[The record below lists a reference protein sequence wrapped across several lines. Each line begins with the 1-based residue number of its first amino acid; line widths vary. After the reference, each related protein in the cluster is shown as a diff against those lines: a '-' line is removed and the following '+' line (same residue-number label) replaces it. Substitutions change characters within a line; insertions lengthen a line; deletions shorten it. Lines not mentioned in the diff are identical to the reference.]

1 MTKKSIFFSSVLFL
15 LLTIITPITHTAE
28 QTVYGPE
35 NFEIGRWHFHLSR
48 HSFSVAAPGE
58 GNITITKNTPENA
71 IAAGFLFLN
80 RKLIPITPFLIG
92 DDIVLYKDVTLKS
105 SNDITV
111 FLGGSPG
118 ASISIMINN
127 EDIPVPMPAVSFS
140 AEPDSIL
147 QGESALLSWAAT
159 LADTVTIDPGIGMVA
174 DNGSMTVSPTE
185 TTTYTLTATG
195 PGGSVS
201 EQATV
206 EVVTTPKVGLVV
218 SDTEIDYGESLTLS
232 WSAEGYDTVFIK
244 DGPVV
249 SEELPNGNRV
259 VTPDYTTTYSL
270 SATNADGPIFLRA
283 VVKVIGHLPEPQPE
297 GSFGTQY
304 EDLVPEDAGLESYN
318 SDRFIVVTG
327 LVTDIAGAPLE
338 GVRTEILNHPEY
350 GTAATD
356 ETGRFSIPAEGGN
369 VLTIAYQKENYLS
382 SQRKVNTG
390 HNDIVVTETIS
401 MIEPDP
407 AATTFTFDN
416 NPSTVITHK
425 STQVTDAFGSRS
437 CSTVFTGN
445 NKAYEV
451 DTNGNVL
458 RELTTITTRSTEY
471 TTPES
476 MPAKLPPTSAYTYCA
491 ELSVDGAKNVRFTN
505 PIAIWVDNFLGFDVG
520 VVIPAGFYN
529 RDRA

>member
-1 MTKKSIFFSSVLFL
+1 MTKKSIFFSFVFFL

-28 QTVYGPE
+28 QTVFGPK
-35 NFEIGRWHFHLSR
+35 NFEIGRWHLHLSR
-48 HSFSVAAPGE
+48 HSFSVATPGE
-58 GNITITKNTPENA
+58 GNMTITKNTPEMT
-71 IAAGFLFLN
+71 ITVGFLFFN
-80 RKLIPITPFLIG
+80 RKLIPITQFLTG
-92 DDIVLYKDVTLKS
+92 DNGVHYEELSLNS

-111 FLGGSPG
+111 YLWGSPG

-127 EDIPVPMPAVSFS
+127 ADSPAPMPSVSFS

-147 QGESALLSWAAT
+147 QGESALLTWAAT
-159 LADTVTIDPGIGMVA
+159 LADTVAIDPGIGMVT

-201 EQATV
+201 EQAAV
-206 EVVTTPKVGLVV
+206 EVVTTPEVGLVV

-232 WSAEGYDTVFIK
+232 WSADGYDTVFIK
-244 DGPVV
+244 DGPVI

-283 VVKVIGHLPEPQPE
+283 IVKVLGHPPEPQPE

-327 LVTDIAGAPLE
+327 LVTDIAGTPLE
-338 GVRTEILNHPEY
+338 GVKTEILNHPEY

-369 VLTIAYQKENYLS
+369 VLTIVYQKQNYLS

-390 HNDIVVTETIS
+390 HNDIVVTETIA

-407 AATTFTFDN
+407 AATTFTFND

-425 STQVTDAFGSRS
+425 GTQVTDASGSRS
-437 CSTVFTGN
+437 CSTVFTGD

-458 RELTTITTRSTEY
+458 
-471 TTPES
+471 
-476 MPAKLPPTSAYTYCA
+476 
-491 ELSVDGAKNVRFTN
+491 
-505 PIAIWVDNFLGFDVG
+505 
-520 VVIPAGFYN
+520 
-529 RDRA
+529 